1 MRFGSR
7 IPEAQFVIKPVVTI
21 RLILNWLNGNKMS
34 RMVVGVMGPGKDA
47 GREVLD
53 AAFELGRLIAQ
64 AGWVL
69 LTGGRNAGVMDA
81 AMRGA
86 KEAGGTTVG
95 ILPGADAAGA
105 SAAMDIAIITDM
117 GQARNNIN
125 VLTSRVVIACG
136 MGAGTAAEVA
146 LALKA
151 GKKVIL
157 LGCGHEAAAFFQS
170 LGKERVLVAE
180 HASEAIALA
189 KRLMLA

>member
-1 MRFGSR
+1 MS
-7 IPEAQFVIKPVVTI
+7 KTI
-21 RLILNWLNGNKMS
+21 
-34 RMVVGVMGPGKDA
+34 VGVMGPGKDA
-47 GREVLD
+47 GGEALD

-64 AGWVL
+64 EGWVL
-69 LTGGRNAGVMDA
+69 LTGGRDAGVMDA

-105 SAAMDIAIITDM
+105 SSSVDIAIITGMD
-117 GQARNNIN
+117 QARNNIN

-157 LGCGHEAAAFFQS
+157 LGCSHEASAFFQS
-170 LGKERVLVAE
+170 LGKESVLVAA
-180 HASEAIALA
+180 HASEAVAMA
-189 KRLMLA
+189 KRFVPD